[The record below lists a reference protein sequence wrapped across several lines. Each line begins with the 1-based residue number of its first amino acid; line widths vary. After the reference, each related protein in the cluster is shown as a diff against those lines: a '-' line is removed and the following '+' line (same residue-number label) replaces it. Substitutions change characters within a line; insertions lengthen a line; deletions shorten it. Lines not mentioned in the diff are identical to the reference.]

1 MTLTTKF
8 RKDLG
13 TLRAAVN
20 KELYLDIKNP
30 KLYKKIVRYY
40 QDEIDLTNED
50 PEEDY
55 ELVIECVRQDLES
68 VEV

>member
-8 RKDLG
+8 RKDLS

-20 KELYLDIKNP
+20 KEFYLDVRNP

-50 PEEDY
+50 PEADY

>member
-50 PEEDY
+50 PEADY

>member
-8 RKDLG
+8 RKDLS

-20 KELYLDIKNP
+20 KEFYLDVRNP

-50 PEEDY
+50 PEADY
-55 ELVIECVRQDLES
+55 ELVLECVRQDLES

>member
-8 RKDLG
+8 RKDLS

-20 KELYLDIKNP
+20 KEFYLDIKNP

-50 PEEDY
+50 PEADY

>member
-8 RKDLG
+8 RKDLS

-20 KELYLDIKNP
+20 KEFFLDIKNP

-50 PEEDY
+50 PEADY
-55 ELVIECVRQDLES
+55 ELVLECVRQDLES